1 MTLRRHIIA
10 VCAALG
16 LCACGTSG
24 TTDAVD
30 AVTAALDAG
39 DCARAQSRADAL
51 LADSAAF
58 SALSATQLCRLSRA
72 LVHIDPDGN
81 AEAND
86 ASAARCLTRARALQ
100 SDSVTEFLL
109 SLSGEDAGRLAV
121 LDRVGT
127 YLEIP
132 RDSLVG
138 SEDIAT
144 DSLPHQ

>member
-1 MTLRRHIIA
+1 MKPSRLIIA
-10 VCAALG
+10 ACAAIA
-16 LCACGTSG
+16 LCACTPQSPA
-24 TTDAVD
+24 DAVD
-30 AVTAALDAG
+30 AVAAALDAG
-39 DCARAQSRADAL
+39 DTARAQSRADAL

-72 LVHIDPDGN
+72 LVHIDPEGN

-100 SDSVTEFLL
+100 SDSVSEYLRN
-109 SLSGEDAGRLAV
+109 LSGEDAGRLAV

-132 RDSLVG
+132 RDSLVA

-144 DSLPHQ
+144 DTLSRQ